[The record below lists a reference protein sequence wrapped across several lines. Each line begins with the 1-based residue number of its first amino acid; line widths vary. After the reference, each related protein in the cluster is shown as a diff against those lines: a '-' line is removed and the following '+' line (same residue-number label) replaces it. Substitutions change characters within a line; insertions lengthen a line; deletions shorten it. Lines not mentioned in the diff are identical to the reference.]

1 MRVVGVI
8 HDPTVARRIV
18 DHRSPVAPRAR
29 SSAAMVR
36 ARACRSPY
44 DQ

>member
-18 DHRSPVAPRAR
+18 DHLERKAHAQQAR
-29 SSAAMVR
+29 G
-36 ARACRSPY
+36 PP
-44 DQ
+44 